1 MEEAQGNNPV
11 TQRVDLWLP
20 QLGLKGQEEKEN
32 KREKLCVRT
41 RERDRERYR
50 QRQTAT
56 ERQRETETESDREN
70 CGGITNRN
78 CSIRLKG
85 TSLWHT
91 AGNE

>member
-1 MEEAQGNNPV
+1 MV
-11 TQRVDLWLP
+11 TTARP
-20 QLGLKGQEEKEN
+20 EGT
-32 KREKLCVRT
+32 R
-41 RERDRERYR
+41 REREQEREIVRAHARERQR
-50 QRQTAT
+50 EIQRQTAT